1 MADVQELKFGKKT
14 TSRMWAK
21 AWAMAMAFE
30 ETCELRGNE
39 ESVLRVLVPVEKGM
53 KVASQGNVCRENRA
67 TS

>member
-1 MADVQELKFGKKT
+1 MADVQEVKFGKRK

-21 AWAMAMAFE
+21 AWAKAMALE
-30 ETCELRGNE
+30 ETCELRG
-39 ESVLRVLVPVEKGM
+39 SVLRVLVPVEKGM